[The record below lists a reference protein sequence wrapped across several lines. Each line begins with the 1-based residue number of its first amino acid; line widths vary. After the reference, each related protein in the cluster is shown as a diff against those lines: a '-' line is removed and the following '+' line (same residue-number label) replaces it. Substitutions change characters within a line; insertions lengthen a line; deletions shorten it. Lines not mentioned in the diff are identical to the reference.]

1 MSENKHNN
9 MQMSRE
15 RTLSS
20 KNADRCARCALP
32 INWGITR
39 LDDSGVCNYC
49 RFYDTAREKLR
60 DFDRWNQLFLNHIEQ
75 HRGKFEYDA
84 VVGFS
89 GGKDS
94 SYIVH
99 TLKEHYKCRVLA
111 VTVDFGFMPTGPA
124 KENIKR
130 VADHLGI
137 DHINYEIPSDY
148 VRRSFRGAIKKGRL
162 LCGFC
167 TTLCW
172 AIPRK
177 IAIERHIPLYIIGS
191 DRGQM
196 FRELSPETAPVS
208 GSRLIDMM
216 LTPYSEE
223 KTLRFD
229 NPKIVNRWRS
239 MLGSFGLPA
248 EFCEEIYPFPES
260 LPGTKAVPLSLQFFL
275 FHAYCEKEIKRI
287 LASETGWHLPPDDHL
302 HAHHDCVLHDA
313 AMYFVRE
320 AVGTTLTTG
329 EICVDVRE
337 GEIRREE
344 AVKVL
349 EDEEKYLGGLKEPYK
364 VFQEYFGIS
373 EKDVRLSLKRFRRR
387 FTILRL
393 LRKFQMIFSKPKLR
407 LLDDNK

>member
-1 MSENKHNN
+1 
-9 MQMSRE
+9 
-15 RTLSS
+15 
-20 KNADRCARCALP
+20 
-32 INWGITR
+32 
-39 LDDSGVCNYC
+39 
-49 RFYDTAREKLR
+49 
-60 DFDRWNQLFLNHIEQ
+60 
-75 HRGKFEYDA
+75 
-84 VVGFS
+84 
-89 GGKDS
+89 
-94 SYIVH
+94 
-99 TLKEHYKCRVLA
+99 

-148 VRRSFRGAIKKGRL
+148 VRRSFRGAIEKGRL

-239 MLGSFGLPA
+239 ML
-248 EFCEEIYPFPES
+248 
-260 LPGTKAVPLSLQFFL
+260 
-275 FHAYCEKEIKRI
+275 
-287 LASETGWHLPPDDHL
+287 
-302 HAHHDCVLHDA
+302 
-313 AMYFVRE
+313 
-320 AVGTTLTTG
+320 
-329 EICVDVRE
+329 
-337 GEIRREE
+337 
-344 AVKVL
+344 
-349 EDEEKYLGGLKEPYK
+349 
-364 VFQEYFGIS
+364 
-373 EKDVRLSLKRFRRR
+373 
-387 FTILRL
+387 
-393 LRKFQMIFSKPKLR
+393 
-407 LLDDNK
+407 